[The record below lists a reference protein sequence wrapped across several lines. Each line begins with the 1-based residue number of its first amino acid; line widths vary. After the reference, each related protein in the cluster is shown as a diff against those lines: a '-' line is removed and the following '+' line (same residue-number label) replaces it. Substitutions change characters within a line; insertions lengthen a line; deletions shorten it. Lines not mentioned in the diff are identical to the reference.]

1 MPFSVTRAN
10 AANDALWSTATKLRL
25 FTASY
30 AAQLAEIPFTVAGSS
45 VSAGV
50 ATITVG
56 SMPITDQWDANGTA
70 AAFRFLDASNV
81 VIAEGTGSWAVAT
94 SGAVVN
100 LSSVTAVEDAPL
112 NISSI
117 VLTFPTKMAGE
128 P

>member
-1 MPFSVTRAN
+1 MPFSDTRAN

-30 AAQLAEIPFTVAGSS
+30 AAQLAEIPFTIASSS

>member
-1 MPFSVTRAN
+1 MPFSDARAN

-30 AAQLAEIPFTVAGSS
+30 AAQLAEIPFTIASSS

-56 SMPITDQWDANGTA
+56 SMPITDQWDADGTA

-100 LSSVTAVEDAPL
+100 LSSVTAVSAAPL